1 MEATDRRFATIKIY
15 TTVINCLSAEIEK
28 RKQEKQE
35 EIMPDKVLVNNE
47 ISETV
52 LAKANLDC
60 SYTKAEYKKR
70 LKKLQKEIEKLHGEL
85 YRKGIP
91 VVLGFEGWDA
101 AGKGGA
107 IKRLTEKWIRE
118 DMWCIRQRHR
128 MIWSGH
134 IIIFGDFGEQCQ
146 KQGILLFLTER
157 GTEGYW
163 WNGLKDFA
171 VKKSGRER
179 IRKSM
184 TWNGIW

>member
-1 MEATDRRFATIKIY
+1 MKYRRQSWQKPIW
-15 TTVINCLSAEIEK
+15 N
-28 RKQEKQE
+28 
-35 EIMPDKVLVNNE
+35 
-47 ISETV
+47 
-52 LAKANLDC
+52 C

-107 IKRLTEKWIRE
+107 IKRLTEKMDPRGYVVHPTASPN
-118 DMWCIRQRHR
+118 DMERSHHYLWR
-128 MIWSGH
+128 
-134 IIIFGDFGEQCQ
+134 FGEQCQ

-171 VKKSGRER
+171 VKRVAESV
-179 IRKSM
+179 
-184 TWNGIW
+184 

>member
-1 MEATDRRFATIKIY
+1 MNEEMLQKTDTDYAPWTIVEATDRRFATIKIY

-107 IKRLTEKWIRE
+107 IKRLTEKMDPRGYVVHPTASPN
-118 DMWCIRQRHR
+118 DMERSHHYLWRFWRA
-128 MIWSGH
+128 MPKAGH
-134 IIIFGDFGEQCQ
+134 IAIFDLSL
-146 KQGILLFLTER
+146 IH
-157 GTEGYW
+157 
-163 WNGLKDFA
+163 
-171 VKKSGRER
+171 
-179 IRKSM
+179 I
-184 TWNGIW
+184 